1 MSIIYIVSD
10 YGKLVKNGDV
20 LQLKKGNDIFKTIFP
35 FKTEQIVIIGN
46 IEITSPALRM
56 IMYHNIDAI
65 FLGSNGKFN
74 GKITFQDGKSKNV
87 FLRQKQYKLLEDENF
102 CLKIAKSI
110 VSSKL
115 QNQYSFMQRIKRK
128 REGDPAIIKN
138 IDNMK
143 NVADAVS
150 ESKNIEQLRGYEGL
164 GAKYY
169 FDVFK
174 YAIDSEWAKF
184 NGRNK
189 RPPKDNVNAILSLL
203 YTLVFF
209 RVDAAL
215 ESAGLDNYVGY
226 FHSLDYGRKAL
237 ALDLMEEYRTP
248 IADTLTASLFNLGI
262 LEKDDFEEILFS
274 KNDEEFPLEIEPDD
288 NDNDEKD
295 DSGFISPK
303 VKGVLLTKDGMRKVL
318 AQFERKLD
326 TAVYYKLLEK
336 NITYKDLFLEQ
347 ARHFRMVVNGEESN
361 YKPLTQR

>member
-20 LQLKKGNDIFKTIFP
+20 LQFKKGDDIFKTVFP
-35 FKTEQIVIIGN
+35 FKTEQLIIMGN

-56 IMYHNIDAI
+56 LMRHNIDSV
-65 FLGSNGKFN
+65 FLSNNGKFN

-87 FLRQKQYKLLEDENF
+87 FLRQKQYKLLDDGNF

-128 REGDPAIIKN
+128 RDGDPSITKN

-143 NVADAVS
+143 NNLDAVS
-150 ESKNIEQLRGYEGL
+150 ESKDVEQLRGYEGL
-164 GAKYY
+164 GSKYF

-174 YAIDSEWAKF
+174 YAIDPEWAKF
-184 NGRNK
+184 NGRNR
-189 RPPKDNVNAILSLL
+189 RPPKDSVNAILSLL
-203 YTLVFF
+203 YTLVLF

-215 ESAGLDNYVGY
+215 ESAGLDSYVGY

-248 IADTLTASLFNLGI
+248 IADALTAAIFNLGV
-262 LEKDDFEEILFS
+262 LEKEDFQEAVFS
-274 KNDEEFPLEIEPDD
+274 KNSEEFPLDVETDGDE
-288 NDNDEKD
+288 EKD
-295 DSGFISPK
+295 DNKFISSEAR
-303 VKGVLLTKDGMRKVL
+303 GVLLTKGGIKKVL

-326 TAVYYKLLEK
+326 TEAYYQPLEK
-336 NITYKDLFLEQ
+336 NITYKDLFFEQ
-347 ARHFRMVVNGEESN
+347 AKHFKMVINGEESN